1 MNYLINRILK
11 SKILTYLLLFLF
23 IPVISAYA
31 FDKDINISASRGT
44 IAAKVEIK
52 WNPVEKATSY
62 LIFKSFNYDGP
73 YFPIGKTKP
82 GNELFYDTCAEK
94 GKYYWYKVVPKKII
108 LLGERSRRVQGWVE
122 FETLGGMIS
131 IVDRFAGILKQ
142 IPHFNN
148 VKKLAE
154 QRQPTL
160 PNVDNYS
167 YQIPDK
173 DIIFGWIEDICEN
186 EHRRVGSPE
195 SKIAINKIKNMLT
208 EILGNQAT
216 VVDETFPID
225 DVYEA
230 KTSKL
235 ELDLGDGL
243 KEYDSFYAV
252 NTGMTLQKPFGGTVS
267 GEMVWL
273 ADGSRTEFEKLGKD
287 KINGKIIVAECKF
300 PDLPLG
306 AINTLF
312 NGGYYSSDPEN
323 FLNLLTTIPMGFARS
338 NFPAEYDDAI
348 FEESVY
354 NLAAEYG
361 AQGIVLIMK
370 NHPGDINTHWGP
382 YDGKMRDI
390 PCLWVSSYK
399 EEEMK
404 NIAQNSTMA
413 KITIEGK
420 VEPGVGHNLYARL
433 PATEPN
439 ENNETILISS
449 HSDSCFKGWT
459 EDGTGVAMV
468 LSQAAIWAKQ
478 QKREKDIVFVITDGH
493 HYAGIGARDFAVKHL
508 NDIMSKTIINI
519 NLEHLAAK
527 DVIENAD
534 GSITAIGSGAPAFI
548 FINESPTAIAT
559 VARMLENSNPKF
571 DKTLAIHS
579 TLLGD
584 VPPGEA
590 GHFHI
595 ASGIDYIHW
604 IGSPLYLLTAEDTED
619 KVDKTKLVPIAKSV
633 ADMVKTFMLLPQKY
647 SDYE

>member
-23 IPVISAYA
+23 IPVISVYA
-31 FDKDINISASRGT
+31 FNKDINISASRGT
-44 IAAKVEIK
+44 IAEKVEIK
-52 WNPVEKATSY
+52 WDPVEKVTSY

-108 LLGERSRRVQGWVE
+108 ILGERSRRVQGWVE

-131 IVDRFAGILKQ
+131 MVDRFSGILKQ

-154 QRQPTL
+154 KRQPTL
-160 PNVDNYS
+160 PDVDNYS

-173 DIIFGWIEDICEN
+173 DKIFGWIEDICEN
-186 EHRRVGSPE
+186 DHRRIGSPE

-216 VVDETFPID
+216 VIDETFPID

-230 KTSKL
+230 KTWKL
-235 ELDLGDGL
+235 ELDQGDGL
-243 KEYDSFYAV
+243 KEYGSFYAV
-252 NTGMTLQKPFGGTVS
+252 NTGMTLQKPFGGIIE
-267 GEMVWL
+267 GEMIWL

-306 AINTLF
+306 AINALF
-312 NGGYYSSDPEN
+312 GGGYYSSDPEN

-338 NFPAEYDDAI
+338 NFPAEYDEEV
-348 FEESVY
+348 FEDSVY
-354 NLAAEYG
+354 NLAVTYG

-382 YDGKMRDI
+382 YDGKMRDL

-404 NIAQNSTMA
+404 LIAKNSTMA

-439 ENNETILISS
+439 ENKETILISS
-449 HSDSCFKGWT
+449 HHDSCFEGWT
-459 EDGTGVAMV
+459 EDGTGVSMV

-493 HYAGIGARDFAVKHL
+493 HYAGIGAKDFAEKHQD
-508 NDIMSKTIINI
+508 DIMSKTIINI

-527 DVIENAD
+527 DVKENAD

-559 VARMLENSNPKF
+559 VARMLDNSNPKL

-619 KVDKTKLVPIAKSV
+619 KVDKSKLVPIAKSV